1 MSLVAKSYVDKEVN
15 EFIWNIEDLQL
26 LATNPNMTE
35 MHVFPFTVGS
45 SIDRVSKW
53 KLFLAPDNTK
63 GPLFIALFFQL
74 VEYTGTDRLPV
85 TLKVCIEPSS
95 SSRYGC
101 HIEFSNFTAGKE
113 RMKCNFV
120 SDADL
125 TSTSRFPQR
134 YTLGSIFKEFSTPG
148 LKLMIKFEMFGKHRF
163 TISDED
169 GSSPASLM
177 AREQALSARRHKEV
191 ALAML
196 ESGERSDVTFVTR
209 DEQRVPAHRLIL
221 SMHSAVFAAMFA
233 AEMKEKTDGVVE
245 LVDMGGDALKILL
258 KFVYIGELDDKWGQF
273 YGEIIN
279 AAEKYQLTSLTN
291 ICDKLL
297 PTLVSWENCV
307 ELLKL
312 TELHGMAGAKEGI
325 EKFMRS
331 DPGKLFHLTNQLLSV
346 VNAFA

>member
-1 MSLVAKSYVDKEVN
+1 
-15 EFIWNIEDLQL
+15 
-26 LATNPNMTE
+26 
-35 MHVFPFTVGS
+35 
-45 SIDRVSKW
+45 
-53 KLFLAPDNTK
+53 
-63 GPLFIALFFQL
+63 
-74 VEYTGTDRLPV
+74 
-85 TLKVCIEPSS
+85 
-95 SSRYGC
+95 
-101 HIEFSNFTAGKE
+101 
-113 RMKCNFV
+113 MKCNFV

-258 KFVYIGELDDKWGQF
+258 KFVYTGELDDKWGQF
-273 YGEIIN
+273 YGEIVN
-279 AAEKYQLTSLTN
+279 AA
-291 ICDKLL
+291 DK
-297 PTLVSWENCV
+297 V
-307 ELLKL
+307 
-312 TELHGMAGAKEGI
+312 G
-325 EKFMRS
+325 KFA
-331 DPGKLFHLTNQLLSV
+331 V
-346 VNAFA
+346 AFTYN